1 MQRGRVELRPA
12 AQSACKDK
20 EDSWRTLDTAKNYDN
35 RGEREVLDGT
45 DEPSLIPGDA
55 FQKDLP
61 EGTLGAEEELWLADP
76 RTLTLAGGAQKIL
89 AGAPKGHY
97 TGELIDCEIEANTGI
112 HEEPSEVLEDLVSRR
127 RYLLEETERLGR
139 VLGTS
144 GTHPIGDWR
153 EQEII
158 DQPHYRRLEDK
169 LGWLI
174 RRNNTFALH
183 THYAVRGRE
192 KAIYLYN
199 RLREYVPHM
208 LALSVNSPFWQGEIT
223 DMQSSRI
230 LIFSRSMHRAGI
242 PDPLNSWNDYAGYV
256 DYVQRSGAIKKL
268 GEIWWDIRPAPQID
282 TVELRACDAQTE
294 PWRTEALLT
303 LTAALCDVLSEEYE
317 SGEKRRIRPTRE
329 IEENKWSAQ
338 RYGMNG
344 DFVDYDSHESVATRK
359 VLTGWLEHLE
369 SWTRRNL
376 STVARILDV
385 PTGAERQL
393 KVYRETN
400 STYEVTRDI
409 AERTRS
415 SVEG

>member
-1 MQRGRVELRPA
+1 MTGAE
-12 AQSACKDK
+12 
-20 EDSWRTLDTAKNYDN
+20 
-35 RGEREVLDGT
+35 G
-45 DEPSLIPGDA
+45 PSLIPGDA
-55 FQKDLP
+55 FEKDVP

-76 RTLTLAGGAQKIL
+76 RSLKLAGGAQKIL

-112 HEEPSEVLEDLVSRR
+112 HAEPSGVLEDLVSRR

-158 DQPHYRRLEDK
+158 DQPHYRRLEER

-174 RRNNTFALH
+174 KRNNTFALH

-230 LIFSRSMHRAGI
+230 LIFSRSIHRAGL
-242 PDPLNSWNDYAGYV
+242 PDPLGSWQDYV
-256 DYVQRSGAIKKL
+256 DYVDFAEHSEAIKKL
-268 GEIWWDIRPAPQID
+268 GEIWWDIRPAPQIG

-294 PWRTEALLT
+294 PWRTEALLI
-303 LTAALCDVLSEEYE
+303 LTAALCDSLKEEYE
-317 SGEKRRIRPTRE
+317 SGELRPIRPSRE

-338 RYGMNG
+338 RYGLRG
-344 DFVDYDSHESVATRK
+344 DLVDHDSHEAVPTRK
-359 VLTGWLEHLE
+359 VLEAWQERLESRTGWD
-369 SWTRRNL
+369 L
-376 STVARILDV
+376 SMIGRILQE
-385 PTGAERQL
+385 PTGADRQL
-393 KVYRETN
+393 EVWRETH
-400 STYEVTRDI
+400 STYEVARDV
-409 AERTRS
+409 AERTRDT
-415 SVEG
+415 VETDYRTEQ